1 MLICSPNVLIINI
14 LYFTDSFLLCT
25 NSSTFFSNVSFKM
38 LQFNPL
44 YYKKKPCMILSL
56 SFSLKNFTVNS
67 SLVWEVLY
75 ERSHTACKHLKM
87 SSKVPMCLILLESF
101 LLFINIII
109 VNGLESWIGSLK
121 SKLWTSQVPDFSH
134 LINNIVN
141 ALC

>member
-1 MLICSPNVLIINI
+1 MLICSRNVLIINI

-44 YYKKKPCMILSL
+44 YYKKKPCMIISL
-56 SFSLKNFTVNS
+56 SFSLNNFTVNS
-67 SLVWEVLY
+67 FLVWEVLH

-87 SSKVPMCLILLESF
+87 SSEVPMCLILLESF
-101 LLFINIII
+101 LFFINIII

>member
-1 MLICSPNVLIINI
+1 
-14 LYFTDSFLLCT
+14 
-25 NSSTFFSNVSFKM
+25 
-38 LQFNPL
+38 
-44 YYKKKPCMILSL
+44 MILSL

-87 SSKVPMCLILLESF
+87 SSKVPMCLIL
-101 LLFINIII
+101 NIII
-109 VNGLESWIGSLK
+109 VNGLESWIGNLK

>member
-1 MLICSPNVLIINI
+1 MLICSRNVLIINV

-44 YYKKKPCMILSL
+44 YYKKKPCMIISL

-75 ERSHTACKHLKM
+75 ERSRTACKHLKM

-109 VNGLESWIGSLK
+109 VNGLESWIGNLK

>member
-1 MLICSPNVLIINI
+1 MLICSRNVLIINI
-14 LYFTDSFLLCT
+14 LYFTDSFLSCT
-25 NSSTFFSNVSFKM
+25 HSSTFFSNVSFKM

-44 YYKKKPCMILSL
+44 YYEKKPCIIISL
-56 SFSLKNFTVNS
+56 SFSLNNFVVNS
-67 SLVWEVLY
+67 SLVWDVLH

-87 SSKVPMCLILLESF
+87 SSEVPF
-101 LLFINIII
+101 LFFINIII
-109 VNGLESWIGSLK
+109 VNGLKSWIGSLK